1 MAMALAR
8 TPSSSTAADLPARR
22 FAELPAP
29 LRLHRGGV
37 VERPVI
43 AYECWGQPNA
53 ARDNAIVIFTGLSPS
68 AHAASSPLDPRPGWW
83 ETMIGEGRPLD
94 TRRFFVVCINSLGSP
109 FGSSSPA
116 SVDPVTGRQYGIG
129 FPEITVED
137 IAAAGREALRTL
149 GIERVAAAIGPS
161 LGGMVVLAYCAM
173 FPGEVE
179 NLVTISGAAHATPFA
194 IALRSLQRE
203 LVRSDPSWRGGNY
216 EPGRGPRLGLRL
228 ARKLGTITY
237 RSQQEWDE
245 RFGRRR
251 VPETAGLSGDFR
263 PQFEVEAYLEHQAL
277 RFADLFDAN
286 AYLYLSRAMDQFDLA
301 DHGGGSLEA
310 AFGRFGVRR
319 SLVIG
324 VETDMLYPVAQQR
337 EIADHL
343 RAAGGA
349 VEFHAFP
356 SLQGHDAFLSD
367 LARFEPAIGGF
378 MKGVE
383 GRPAVQKAVS
393 D

>member
-8 TPSSSTAADLPARR
+8 TPPAAAHDLPATQIAVLER
-22 FAELPAP
+22 P
-29 LRLHRGGV
+29 LRLYRGGTI
-37 VERPVI
+37 EQPVI
-43 AYECWGQPNA
+43 AYESWGRLNE
-53 ARDNAIVIFTGLSPS
+53 ARDNAVLVFTGLSPS
-68 AHAASSPLDPRPGWW
+68 AHAASSAADPKPGWW
-83 ETMIGEGRPLD
+83 ESMIGAGKPID

-116 SVDPVTGRQYGIG
+116 SLDPRTGRPYGIS
-129 FPEITVED
+129 FPEIAVED
-137 IAAAGREALRTL
+137 VAVAGREALRTL
-149 GIERVAAAIGPS
+149 GIERVACVIGPS
-161 LGGMVVLAYCAM
+161 LGGMVVLAYCAQ
-173 FPGEVE
+173 FPDEVG
-179 NLVTISGAAHATPFA
+179 NLLSISGAARASPFA

-203 LVRSDPSWRGGNY
+203 MVRSDPAWRGGNY

-237 RSQQEWDE
+237 RSAEEWQE

-263 PQFEVEAYLEHQAL
+263 PQFEVEAYLEHQAH

-301 DHGGGSLEA
+301 EHGGGSLAA
-310 AFGRFGVRR
+310 AFDKFRAKR

-324 VETDMLYPVAQQR
+324 VDSDMLFTIDQQR

-343 RAAGGA
+343 RAAGNA
-349 VEFHAFP
+349 VDFVAFP
-356 SLQGHDAFLSD
+356 SLQGHDAFLVD
-367 LARFEPAIGGF
+367 LPRFEPALADFLKSI
-378 MKGVE
+378 
-383 GRPAVQKAVS
+383 
-393 D
+393 

>member
-1 MAMALAR
+1 MALAR
-8 TPSSSTAADLPARR
+8 TPPSSATSDLPARR
-22 FAELPAP
+22 LARLAAP
-29 LRLHRGGV
+29 LGMYRGGV
-37 VERPVI
+37 VEHPVV
-43 AYECWGQPNA
+43 AYECWGRLNA

-68 AHAASSPLDPRPGWW
+68 AHAASSPDDPRPGWW

-109 FGSSSPA
+109 YGSSSPA
-116 SVDPVTGRQYGIG
+116 SIDPATGLPYGIG
-129 FPEITVED
+129 FPEIAVED
-137 IAAAGREALRTL
+137 IAAAGREALRSL
-149 GIERVAAAIGPS
+149 GIERIAALIGPS
-161 LGGMVVLAYCAM
+161 LGGMVVLAYCAL

-179 NLVTISGAAHATPFA
+179 NLVTISGATHATPFA

-203 LVRSDPSWRGGNY
+203 MVRSDPSWRGGNY
-216 EPGRGPRLGLRL
+216 QPGRGPRLGLRL

-301 DHGGGSLEA
+301 EHGGGSLAA
-310 AFGRFGVRR
+310 AFDRIKVRR

-324 VETDMLYPVAQQR
+324 VETDMLFPVAQQR

-343 RAAGGA
+343 RAAGGS
-349 VEFHAFP
+349 VEYHAFP

-378 MKGVE
+378 VRGI
-383 GRPAVQKAVS
+383 GG
-393 D
+393 

>member
-1 MAMALAR
+1 MAMALLR
-8 TPSSSTAADLPARR
+8 TPSGTTAADLPARR
-22 FAELPAP
+22 LARLAAP
-29 LRLHRGGV
+29 LRLRGGGLIEQPV
-37 VERPVI
+37 V
-43 AYECWGQPNA
+43 AYECWGSLNA
-53 ARDNAIVIFTGLSPS
+53 ARDNAVVIFTGLSPS
-68 AHAASSPLDPRPGWW
+68 AHAASSPADPRPGWW
-83 ETMIGEGRPLD
+83 ETMIGEGRPID

-116 SVDPVTGRQYGIG
+116 SLDPATGRPYGIA
-129 FPEITVED
+129 FPEISVED
-137 IAAAGREALRTL
+137 IAAAGHEALRSL

-161 LGGMVVLAYCAM
+161 LGGMVVLAYCALY
-173 FPGEVE
+173 PGEVE

-203 LVRSDPSWRGGNY
+203 MVRSDPSWRGGNY

-237 RSQQEWDE
+237 RSAQEWNE

-263 PQFEVEAYLEHQAL
+263 PQFEVEGYLEHQAM
-277 RFADLFDAN
+277 RFADVFDAN

-324 VETDMLYPVAQQR
+324 VETDMLFPVAQQR
-337 EIADHL
+337 EIAEHL
-343 RAAGGA
+343 RAAGST

-378 MKGVE
+378 VRGIE
-383 GRPAVQKAVS
+383 GRVAEGG
-393 D
+393 